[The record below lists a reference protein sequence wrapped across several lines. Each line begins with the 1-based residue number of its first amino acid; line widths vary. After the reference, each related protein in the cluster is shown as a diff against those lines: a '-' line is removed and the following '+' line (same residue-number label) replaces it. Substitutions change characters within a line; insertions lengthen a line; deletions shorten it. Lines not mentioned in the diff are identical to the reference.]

1 MIDIKEGVSL
11 KAYNTFGLEAKAC
24 YFSEANSLEQLLSI
38 LKSDV
43 AKNNP
48 LFIIGGGSNIL
59 LTKDIDALVIKMNIN
74 GISTLQENS
83 ETALI
88 ESGAGENW
96 HQFVLKTIEMECYGL
111 ENLSLIP
118 GCVGASP
125 MQNIGAYGTEIKDHF
140 LYLDALNLET
150 LTIER
155 FDKEACEFGYRE
167 SVFKGKLKGKYIIVK
182 VAFELSK
189 KPNVNTSYGAI
200 EAELKAMQITNPS
213 PKHVS
218 DAVISIRRSKLPDPA
233 EIGNSGSFFKNP
245 VVNISQFNKLQAKFP
260 EIAHYKVDDNNI
272 KLAAGWLIDQSG
284 WKGKTINNTYGV
296 HKMQALVL
304 VNYGGATGSEIYD
317 LSTQIIESVKERYGV
332 QLEREVN
339 IL

>member
-218 DAVISIRRSKLPDPA
+218 DAVIAIRRSKLPDPA

-296 HKMQALVL
+296 HNMQALVL

>member
-11 KAYNTFGLEAKAC
+11 KAYNTFGLEAKAT
-24 YFSEANSLEQLLSI
+24 YFSEANSLEQLVSI

-74 GISTLQENS
+74 GISILQENS

-96 HQFVLKTIEMECYGL
+96 HDFVLKTIEMECYGL

-155 FDKEACEFGYRE
+155 FDNAACEFGYRE
-167 SVFKGKLKGKYIIVK
+167 SVFKGKLKGKYVIVK

-200 EAELKAMQITNPS
+200 EEELKAMQITNPS

-218 DAVISIRRSKLPDPA
+218 DAVIAIRRSKLPDPA

-245 VVNISQFNKLQAKFP
+245 VVNITQFTKLEAKFP
-260 EIAHYKVDDNNI
+260 KIAHYKVDDNNI

-317 LSTQIIESVKERYGV
+317 LSTEIIESVKERYGV
-332 QLEREVN
+332 ELEREVN